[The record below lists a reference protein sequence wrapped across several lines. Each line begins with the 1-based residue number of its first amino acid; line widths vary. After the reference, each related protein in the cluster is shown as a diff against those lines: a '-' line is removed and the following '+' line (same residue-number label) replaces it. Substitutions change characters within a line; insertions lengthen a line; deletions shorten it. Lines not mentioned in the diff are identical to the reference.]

1 MDVGGDLSTENPR
14 YIWCACAALHQVN
27 IREVKKK
34 KARGFFLFFKTT
46 ILLIYHQTFT
56 VASANSAPLNQVLK
70 YKDSA
75 LQTNWILSMKI
86 GHIIQRC
93 ACLLPYL
100 KGTAPCYIMLLD
112 RKRSENPSVSPGRP
126 ASAAPSSFLAPC
138 AARSP
143 KSRGSLIAGKIS
155 RRETPLMM
163 MWMDGRRRVKS
174 RACH

>member
-1 MDVGGDLSTENPR
+1 M
-14 YIWCACAALHQVN
+14 
-27 IREVKKK
+27 
-34 KARGFFLFFKTT
+34 
-46 ILLIYHQTFT
+46 LLIYHQTFT
-56 VASANSAPLNQVLK
+56 VAFANSAPLNQVLK

-126 ASAAPSSFLAPC
+126 VSAAPSSFLAPC

-143 KSRGSLIAGKIS
+143 KIQRQPYCGENFTPRNAADDDVDGWPAPRQIS
-155 RRETPLMM
+155 RLSLN
-163 MWMDGRRRVKS
+163 WNICYLNYSAVIILLQDGS
-174 RACH
+174 

>member
-1 MDVGGDLSTENPR
+1 MDVGGDISTKNLR

-27 IREVKKK
+27 IQEVKKK
-34 KARGFFLFFKTT
+34 KAKGFFFFFFFKT

-56 VASANSAPLNQVLK
+56 VAFANSAPLNQVLK

-100 KGTAPCYIMLLD
+100 KG
-112 RKRSENPSVSPGRP
+112 GRRRATLCCLIAIGLKTHP
-126 ASAAPSSFLAPC
+126 FLRPPRVRSFLFI
-138 AARSP
+138 S
-143 KSRGSLIAGKIS
+143 GSMCCSIAKIQRRLIAGKFHAAK
-155 RRETPLMM
+155 RR
-163 MWMDGRRRVKS
+163 
-174 RACH
+174 